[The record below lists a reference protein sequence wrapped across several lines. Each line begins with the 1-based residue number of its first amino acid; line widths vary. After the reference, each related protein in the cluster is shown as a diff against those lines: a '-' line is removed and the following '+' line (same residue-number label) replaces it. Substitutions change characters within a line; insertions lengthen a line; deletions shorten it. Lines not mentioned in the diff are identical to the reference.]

1 MERGYQIVRLI
12 PACSATGPEF
22 ISGRRADGVVAA
34 VGAPGILK
42 SPNKS

>member
-1 MERGYQIVRLI
+1 MERGHKLCQLI
-12 PACSATGPEF
+12 RAFSATGPEF
-22 ISGRRADGVVAA
+22 ISGRRADGIVAA